1 MLSLLTLRTRGG
13 ENVNNNSFELD
24 YNYDS
29 SCDVLVVKVKRDFTY
44 AKTVEMDV
52 GVLLDFDIN
61 NVPISLEILDA
72 SKIFKVPKG
81 SLNNPSSFNMNV
93 CVNEDSIKIDVR
105 MSLLNEYHH
114 ENTKLDSLV
123 NNYANIPS
131 METTLS
137 SA

>member
-44 AKTVEMDV
+44 AKTVEMDE

-81 SLNNPSSFNMNV
+81 SLNNPSSFNMKV

-105 MSLLNEYHH
+105 MRLLNEYHH

-137 SA
+137 SV

>member
-1 MLSLLTLRTRGG
+1 MD
-13 ENVNNNSFELD
+13 NNSFELD
-24 YNYDS
+24 YSYDS

-72 SKIFKVPKG
+72 SKIFKVPKC
-81 SLNNPSSFNMNV
+81 SLNNPSSFNMKV

-105 MSLLNEYHH
+105 MRLLNEYHH

-137 SA
+137 SV

>member
-1 MLSLLTLRTRGG
+1 MD
-13 ENVNNNSFELD
+13 NNSFKLD
-24 YNYDS
+24 YSYDS

-61 NVPISLEILDA
+61 NLPISLEILDA
-72 SKIFKVPKG
+72 SKIFKVPKC
-81 SLNNPSSFNMNV
+81 SLNNPSSFNMKV
-93 CVNEDSIKIDVR
+93 CVNEDSIKIDVI
-105 MSLLNEYHH
+105 MEVVIDYHH

>member
-1 MLSLLTLRTRGG
+1 MD
-13 ENVNNNSFELD
+13 NNSFKLD
-24 YNYDS
+24 YSYDAS
-29 SCDVLVVKVKRDFTY
+29 FDILVVKVKRDFTY
-44 AKTVEMDV
+44 AKTVEMDE

-61 NVPISLEILDA
+61 NLPISLEILDA

-81 SLNNPSSFNMNV
+81 SLNNPSSFNMKV

-105 MSLLNEYHH
+105 MRLLNEYHH

>member
-1 MLSLLTLRTRGG
+1 MD
-13 ENVNNNSFELD
+13 NNSFELD
-24 YNYDS
+24 YSYDAS
-29 SCDVLVVKVKRDFTY
+29 FDILVVKVKRDFTY
-44 AKTVEMDV
+44 AKTVEMDE

-61 NVPISLEILDA
+61 NLPISLEILDA

-81 SLNNPSSFNMNV
+81 SLNDPSSFNMNV
-93 CVNEDSIKIDVR
+93 CVNEDSIKLDVIMEVLID
-105 MSLLNEYHH
+105 YHH

>member
-1 MLSLLTLRTRGG
+1 MD
-13 ENVNNNSFELD
+13 NNSFKLD
-24 YNYDS
+24 YSYDS

-61 NVPISLEILDA
+61 NLPISLEILDA

>member
-1 MLSLLTLRTRGG
+1 MD
-13 ENVNNNSFELD
+13 NNSFELD
-24 YNYDS
+24 YSYDS
-29 SCDVLVVKVKRDFTY
+29 SFDILVVKVKRDFTY
-44 AKTVEMDV
+44 AKTVEMDE

-61 NVPISLEILDA
+61 NLPISLEILDA

-81 SLNNPSSFNMNV
+81 SLNNPSSFNMKV

-105 MSLLNEYHH
+105 MRLLNEYHH

>member
-1 MLSLLTLRTRGG
+1 MD
-13 ENVNNNSFELD
+13 NNSFELD
-24 YNYDS
+24 YSYDAS
-29 SCDVLVVKVKRDFTY
+29 FDILVVKVKRDFTY
-44 AKTVEMDV
+44 AKTVEMDE

-61 NVPISLEILDA
+61 NLPISLEILDA

-81 SLNNPSSFNMNV
+81 SLNNPSSFNMKV
-93 CVNEDSIKIDVR
+93 CVNEDSIKIDVI
-105 MSLLNEYHH
+105 MEVVIDYHH

-123 NNYANIPS
+123 NNYVNIPS

>member
-1 MLSLLTLRTRGG
+1 MD
-13 ENVNNNSFELD
+13 NNSFELD
-24 YNYDS
+24 YSYDS

-61 NVPISLEILDA
+61 NLPISLEILDA
-72 SKIFKVPKG
+72 SKIFKVPKC
-81 SLNNPSSFNMNV
+81 SLNNPSSFNMKV

-105 MSLLNEYHH
+105 MRLLNEYHH

>member
-1 MLSLLTLRTRGG
+1 M
-13 ENVNNNSFELD
+13 NNNSFELD
-24 YNYDS
+24 YSYDS
-29 SCDVLVVKVKRDFTY
+29 SGDVLVVKVKRDFTY
-44 AKTVEMDV
+44 AKTVEMDE

-61 NVPISLEILDA
+61 NVPISLEILGA

-93 CVNEDSIKIDVR
+93 CVNEDSIKIDVI
-105 MSLLNEYHH
+105 MGVLIDYHQT
-114 ENTKLDSLV
+114 NTKLDSLV

>member
-1 MLSLLTLRTRGG
+1 MD
-13 ENVNNNSFELD
+13 NNSFELD
-24 YNYDS
+24 YSYDS

-81 SLNNPSSFNMNV
+81 SLNNPSSFNMKV

-105 MSLLNEYHH
+105 MRLLNDYHH

>member
-1 MLSLLTLRTRGG
+1 MD
-13 ENVNNNSFELD
+13 NNSFELD
-24 YNYDS
+24 YSYDS

-72 SKIFKVPKG
+72 SKIFKVPKC
-81 SLNNPSSFNMNV
+81 SLNNPSSFNMKV
-93 CVNEDSIKIDVR
+93 CVNEDSIKIDVI
-105 MSLLNEYHH
+105 MEVVIDYHH

>member
-1 MLSLLTLRTRGG
+1 MD
-13 ENVNNNSFELD
+13 NNSFKLD
-24 YNYDS
+24 YSYDS

-61 NVPISLEILDA
+61 NLPISLEILDA

-93 CVNEDSIKIDVR
+93 CVNEDSIKIDVI
-105 MSLLNEYHH
+105 MEVVIDYHH

>member
-1 MLSLLTLRTRGG
+1 MD
-13 ENVNNNSFELD
+13 NNSFELD
-24 YNYDS
+24 YSYDAS
-29 SCDVLVVKVKRDFTY
+29 FDILVVKVKRDFTY
-44 AKTVEMDV
+44 AKTVEMDE

-61 NVPISLEILDA
+61 NLPISLEILDA

-81 SLNNPSSFNMNV
+81 SLNNPSSFNMKV

-105 MSLLNEYHH
+105 MRLLNEYHH

>member
-1 MLSLLTLRTRGG
+1 M
-13 ENVNNNSFELD
+13 NNNSFELD

-44 AKTVEMDV
+44 AKTVEMDE

-93 CVNEDSIKIDVR
+93 FVNEDSIKIDVR

>member
-1 MLSLLTLRTRGG
+1 MD
-13 ENVNNNSFELD
+13 NNSFELD
-24 YNYDS
+24 YSYDS

-44 AKTVEMDV
+44 AKTVEMDE

-81 SLNNPSSFNMNV
+81 SLNNPSSFNMKV

-105 MSLLNEYHH
+105 MRLLNEYHH

-137 SA
+137 SV

>member
-1 MLSLLTLRTRGG
+1 MD
-13 ENVNNNSFELD
+13 NNSFKLD
-24 YNYDS
+24 YSYDS
-29 SCDVLVVKVKRDFTY
+29 SFDVLVVKVKRDFTY
-44 AKTVEMDV
+44 AKTVEMDL

-61 NVPISLEILDA
+61 NLPISLEILDA
-72 SKIFKVPKG
+72 SKIFKVPKC
-81 SLNNPSSFNMNV
+81 SLNNPSSFNMKV
-93 CVNEDSIKIDVR
+93 CVNEDSIKIDVI
-105 MSLLNEYHH
+105 MEVVIDYHH

>member
-1 MLSLLTLRTRGG
+1 MD
-13 ENVNNNSFELD
+13 NNSFELD
-24 YNYDS
+24 YSYDS

-61 NVPISLEILDA
+61 NLPISLEILDA

-81 SLNNPSSFNMNV
+81 SLNNPSSFNMKV
-93 CVNEDSIKIDVR
+93 CVNEDSIKIDVI
-105 MSLLNEYHH
+105 MEVVIDYHH

>member
-1 MLSLLTLRTRGG
+1 
-13 ENVNNNSFELD
+13 
-24 YNYDS
+24 
-29 SCDVLVVKVKRDFTY
+29 
-44 AKTVEMDV
+44 MDV

-61 NVPISLEILDA
+61 NLPIFLEILDA

-81 SLNNPSSFNMNV
+81 SLNNPSSFNMKV
-93 CVNEDSIKIDVR
+93 CVNEDSIKIDVI
-105 MSLLNEYHH
+105 MEVVIDYHH

>member
-1 MLSLLTLRTRGG
+1 MD
-13 ENVNNNSFELD
+13 NNSFELD
-24 YNYDS
+24 YSYDS

-61 NVPISLEILDA
+61 NLPISLEILDA
-72 SKIFKVPKG
+72 SKIFKVPKC
-81 SLNNPSSFNMNV
+81 SLNNPSSFNMKV
-93 CVNEDSIKIDVR
+93 CVNEDSIKIDVI
-105 MSLLNEYHH
+105 MEVVIDYHH

-131 METTLS
+131 IEATLS

>member
-1 MLSLLTLRTRGG
+1 MD
-13 ENVNNNSFELD
+13 NNSFELD
-24 YNYDS
+24 YSYDS

-93 CVNEDSIKIDVR
+93 FVNEDSIKIDVI
-105 MSLLNEYHH
+105 MEVLVDYHQK
-114 ENTKLDSLV
+114 NTKLDSLV

>member
-1 MLSLLTLRTRGG
+1 MD
-13 ENVNNNSFELD
+13 NNSFELD
-24 YNYDS
+24 YSYDAS
-29 SCDVLVVKVKRDFTY
+29 FDILVVKVKRDFTY
-44 AKTVEMDV
+44 AKTVEMDE

-81 SLNNPSSFNMNV
+81 SLNNPSSFNMKV
-93 CVNEDSIKIDVR
+93 CVNEDSIKIDVI
-105 MSLLNEYHH
+105 MEVVIDYHH
-114 ENTKLDSLV
+114 ENTKLDTLV

>member
-1 MLSLLTLRTRGG
+1 M
-13 ENVNNNSFELD
+13 NNNSFELD

-44 AKTVEMDV
+44 AKTVEMDE

-81 SLNNPSSFNMNV
+81 SLNNPSSFNMKV

-105 MSLLNEYHH
+105 MRLLNEYHH

-137 SA
+137 SV

>member
-1 MLSLLTLRTRGG
+1 MD
-13 ENVNNNSFELD
+13 NNSFKLD
-24 YNYDS
+24 YSYDAS
-29 SCDVLVVKVKRDFTY
+29 FDILVVKVKRGFTY
-44 AKTVEMDV
+44 AKTVEMDE

-81 SLNNPSSFNMNV
+81 SLNNPSSFNMKV

-105 MSLLNEYHH
+105 MRLLNEYHH

-123 NNYANIPS
+123 NNYANIPN
-131 METTLS
+131 MEATLS
-137 SA
+137 ST

>member
-1 MLSLLTLRTRGG
+1 MD
-13 ENVNNNSFELD
+13 NNSFELD
-24 YNYDS
+24 YSYDS

-81 SLNNPSSFNMNV
+81 SLNNPSSFNMKV

-105 MSLLNEYHH
+105 MRLLNEYHH

>member
-1 MLSLLTLRTRGG
+1 M
-13 ENVNNNSFELD
+13 NNNSFELD
-24 YNYDS
+24 YSYDAS
-29 SCDVLVVKVKRDFTY
+29 FDILVVKVKRDFTY
-44 AKTVEMDV
+44 AKTVEMDL

-61 NVPISLEILDA
+61 NLPISLEILDA

-81 SLNNPSSFNMNV
+81 SLNNPSSFNMKV

-105 MSLLNEYHH
+105 MRLLNEYHH

-123 NNYANIPS
+123 NNYDNIPS
-131 METTLS
+131 IEATLS

>member
-1 MLSLLTLRTRGG
+1 MD
-13 ENVNNNSFELD
+13 NNSFELD
-24 YNYDS
+24 YSYDAS
-29 SCDVLVVKVKRDFTY
+29 FDILVVKVKRDFTY
-44 AKTVEMDV
+44 AKTVEMDE

-61 NVPISLEILDA
+61 NLPISLEILDA

-81 SLNNPSSFNMNV
+81 SLNNPSSFNMKV
-93 CVNEDSIKIDVR
+93 CVNEDSIKIDVI
-105 MSLLNEYHH
+105 MEVVIDYHH

>member
-1 MLSLLTLRTRGG
+1 MD
-13 ENVNNNSFELD
+13 NNSFKLD
-24 YNYDS
+24 YSYDAS
-29 SCDVLVVKVKRDFTY
+29 FDILGVKVKRDFTY

-61 NVPISLEILDA
+61 NLPIFLEILDA

-81 SLNNPSSFNMNV
+81 SLNNPSSFNMKV
-93 CVNEDSIKIDVR
+93 CVNEDSIKIDVI
-105 MSLLNEYHH
+105 MEVVIDYHH

>member
-1 MLSLLTLRTRGG
+1 MD
-13 ENVNNNSFELD
+13 NNSFKLD
-24 YNYDS
+24 YSYDS

>member
-1 MLSLLTLRTRGG
+1 MD
-13 ENVNNNSFELD
+13 NNSFELD
-24 YNYDS
+24 YSYDAS
-29 SCDVLVVKVKRDFTY
+29 FDILVVKVKRDFTY
-44 AKTVEMDV
+44 AKTVEMDE

-81 SLNNPSSFNMNV
+81 SLNNPSSFNMKV
-93 CVNEDSIKIDVR
+93 CVNEDSIKIDVI
-105 MSLLNEYHH
+105 MEVLIDYHH
-114 ENTKLDSLV
+114 KNTKLDSLV

>member
-1 MLSLLTLRTRGG
+1 MD
-13 ENVNNNSFELD
+13 NNSFKLD
-24 YNYDS
+24 YSYDS

-61 NVPISLEILDA
+61 NLPISLEILDA
-72 SKIFKVPKG
+72 SKIFKVPKC
-81 SLNNPSSFNMNV
+81 SLNNPSSFNMKV
-93 CVNEDSIKIDVR
+93 CVNEDSIKIDVI
-105 MSLLNEYHH
+105 MEVVIDYHH

-131 METTLS
+131 IEATLS

>member
-1 MLSLLTLRTRGG
+1 
-13 ENVNNNSFELD
+13 
-24 YNYDS
+24 
-29 SCDVLVVKVKRDFTY
+29 
-44 AKTVEMDV
+44 MDK

-81 SLNNPSSFNMNV
+81 SLNDPSSFNMKV

-105 MSLLNEYHH
+105 MRLLNEYHH

-131 METTLS
+131 IEATLS

>member
-1 MLSLLTLRTRGG
+1 M
-13 ENVNNNSFELD
+13 NNNSFELD

-44 AKTVEMDV
+44 AKTVEMDE

-81 SLNNPSSFNMNV
+81 SLNNPSSFNMKV
-93 CVNEDSIKIDVR
+93 CVNDDSIKIDVR
-105 MSLLNEYHH
+105 MRLLNEYHH

-137 SA
+137 SV